1 MLKPLSPQWA
11 ERGRR
16 GGLPNRSAALAGAA
30 ARWALTLLVVALLLA
45 GEPGPLLAQAPE
57 AEVFVAKAIVAYEEK
72 RYEDALADLG
82 EALRLD
88 PGNIDALYYTGLANI
103 ALQRYDLAREALER
117 ARKERPGDLSV
128 LFQLG
133 VLYFGMGRYEQAQPL
148 LEEVFRIDPSLDGL
162 GYYVGFMRYRAKDYQ
177 GALRAF
183 RATRTTDPEI
193 AQLTRFYSGLAL
205 GVLGLP
211 REATA
216 ELDEALRLAPT
227 SPLTGPAERLRGS
240 IIATTD
246 EQRRFRAQVRVGFL
260 YDTNVAVIPNV
271 TNDPLVQALQGQDTE
286 SPGELGSVRFDYAF
300 LRRGGFEAVATLS
313 AFGIYYNKASDFSLF
328 NPLGAV
334 GVTYRGSMGAL
345 PYQASLQYA
354 YDYFQLG
361 STPFVQRNTIVPSL
375 ALLLNSWNLSLLEA
389 RIQTE
394 QFFNQG
400 SIPPQEN
407 RNGID
412 YMVGLSHVMQFLD
425 GKLQGRLGYQFDW
438 DDTRGSDY
446 QYIGNRVIAGASYTL
461 PWFGITVSD
470 NFDVWLRNYLNVNA
484 VFPITAP
491 NTVERFD
498 TQYTNVL
505 SIGLPLSHGLAL
517 SLDWQYINQQ
527 SNIDVFAYKRNVV
540 SLIMTWTY

>member
-1 MLKPLSPQWA
+1 VLVVL
-11 ERGRR
+11 
-16 GGLPNRSAALAGAA
+16 LALAM
-30 ARWALTLLVVALLLA
+30 LLPTLPAKLH
-45 GEPGPLLAQAPE
+45 AQAPE
-57 AEVFVAKAIVAYEEK
+57 AQVFVAKAIVAYEEK
-72 RYEDALADLG
+72 RYQDALDDLN

-88 PGNIDALYYTGLANI
+88 PGNIDALYYTGLVNI
-103 ALQRYDLAREALER
+103 ALRRFDAAAEALGR

-133 VLYFGMGRYEQAQPL
+133 VLYFGMGRYDEAQPL
-148 LEEVFRIDPSLDGL
+148 LEDVFKIDPNLDGL
-162 GYYVGFMRYRAKDYQ
+162 GYYVGFLRYRQKDYQ

-211 REATA
+211 REAAA

-227 SPLTGPAERLRGS
+227 SPLTGPAERLRS
-240 IIATTD
+240 AIITTTD
-246 EQRRFRAQVRVGFL
+246 EQRRFRAQVRVGVL
-260 YDTNVAVIPNV
+260 YDTNVAVIPTV
-271 TNDPLVQALQGQDTE
+271 TGDPLVLALQGQQTE
-286 SPGELGSVRFDYAF
+286 SPGELGALRLDYAF

-313 AFGIYYNKASDFSLF
+313 VFGIYYNQASNFSLF

-334 GVTYRGSMGAL
+334 GVTYRGSIGAL
-345 PYQASLQYA
+345 PYQAGLQYA

-361 STPFVQRNTIVPSL
+361 STPFVQRNTIVPSA
-375 ALLLNSWNLSLLEA
+375 ALLLNSWNLALLEA

-400 SIPPQEN
+400 PIPPQEN
-407 RNGID
+407 RNGTD
-412 YMVGLSHVMQFLD
+412 YMVGASHVMQLLN
-425 GKLQGRLGYQFDW
+425 GKVQTRLGYQFDY
-438 DDTRGSDY
+438 DDTKGIDY
-446 QYIGNRVIAGASYTL
+446 QYVGNRVFAGASYTL

-470 NFDVWLRNYLNVNA
+470 SFDVWLRNYLNINA

-491 NTVERFD
+491 GTVERFD

-505 SIGLPLSHGLAL
+505 SLGLPLSHGMSL

>member
-1 MLKPLSPQWA
+1 MLL
-11 ERGRR
+11 
-16 GGLPNRSAALAGAA
+16 ALAG
-30 ARWALTLLVVALLLA
+30 LVVLLGAWPAALR
-45 GEPGPLLAQAPE
+45 AQSIE

-72 RYEDALADLG
+72 RYEDALTDLN

-88 PGNIDALYYTGLANI
+88 PRNIDALYYTGLVNI
-103 ALQRYDLAREALER
+103 ALQRFDAAAEALER
-117 ARKERPGDLSV
+117 ARRERPGDLSV

-133 VLYFGMGRYEQAQPL
+133 VLYFGMRRYDEAQPI
-148 LEEVFRIDPSLDGL
+148 LEDVFKIDPSLDGL
-162 GYYVGFMRYRAKDYQ
+162 GYYVGFMRYRQKDYQ

-183 RATRTTDPEI
+183 RAARTTDPEI
-193 AQLTRFYSGLAL
+193 AQLTKFYSGLAL

-227 SPLTGPAERLRGS
+227 SPLTGPAERLRGAMV
-240 IIATTD
+240 ATTD
-246 EQRRFRAQVRVGFL
+246 EERRFRAQVRVGFL

-271 TNDPLVQALQGQDTE
+271 TSDPLVLALQGQQTK
-286 SPGELGSVRFDYAF
+286 SPGELGAVRFDYAF

-313 AFGIYYNKASDFSLF
+313 VFGIVYNQASDFNLF

-334 GVTYRGSMGAL
+334 GVTYRGSVGAL

-361 STPFVQRNTIVPSL
+361 STPFVQRNTIVPSA
-375 ALLLNSWNLSLLEA
+375 ALLLNSWNLALLEA

-400 SIPPQEN
+400 PIPPQEN
-407 RNGID
+407 RNGTD
-412 YMVGLSHVMQFLD
+412 YMVGVSHVMQLLG
-425 GKLQGRLGYQFDW
+425 GKAQTRLGYQFDY
-438 DDTRGSDY
+438 DNTQGSDY
-446 QYIGNRVIAGASYTL
+446 DYVGNRVLVGASYTL
-461 PWFGITVSD
+461 PWFGITVGD

-484 VFPITAP
+484 VFPVTAP
-491 NTVERFD
+491 GTVERFD

-505 SIGLPLSHGLAL
+505 SIGLPLSRGLSL

>member
-1 MLKPLSPQWA
+1 VL
-11 ERGRR
+11 
-16 GGLPNRSAALAGAA
+16 ALLALGAA
-30 ARWALTLLVVALLLA
+30 CMAAVPARVQ
-45 GEPGPLLAQAPE
+45 AQRAE

-72 RYEDALADLG
+72 RYEDALADLS

-103 ALQRYDLAREALER
+103 ALQRYDAALAALER

-148 LEEVFRIDPSLDGL
+148 LEEVFRIEPGLDGL
-162 GYYVGFMRYRAKDYQ
+162 GYYVGFLRYRDKDYQ

-183 RATRTTDPEI
+183 RAGRTTDPEI

-216 ELDEALRLAPT
+216 ELEEALRLAPT
-227 SPLTGPAERLRGS
+227 SPLTGPAERLRGA

-246 EQRRFRAQVRVGFL
+246 EERRFRAQVRVGFL
-260 YDTNVAVIPNV
+260 YDTNVAVVPTV
-271 TNDPLVQALQGQDTE
+271 SNDPLVQALQGQQTN

-300 LRRGGFEAVATLS
+300 LRQGGFEAVATLS
-313 AFGIYYNKASDFSLF
+313 VFGIYYNKASDFSLF

-334 GVTYRGSMGAL
+334 GATYRGTMGTL
-345 PYQASLQYA
+345 PYQAGLQYA

-361 STPFVQRNTIVPSL
+361 TTPFVQRHTVVPSL
-375 ALLLNSWNLSLLEA
+375 ALLLNSWNLSVLEG
-389 RIQTE
+389 RLQSE

-400 SIPPQEN
+400 PIPPQEN

-412 YMVGLSHVMQFLD
+412 YMLGLSHVMQFLD

-438 DDTRGSDY
+438 DNTRGSDY
-446 QYIGNRVIAGASYTL
+446 QYVGNRVIAGAQYTL

-470 NFDVWLRNYLNVNA
+470 NFDVWLRDYLNVNA

-491 NTVERFD
+491 GTVERFD

-505 SIGLPLSHGLAL
+505 SIGLPLSHGLSL

>member
-1 MLKPLSPQWA
+1 MIHVSLTRALGRHRPRPL
-11 ERGRR
+11 ERI
-16 GGLPNRSAALAGAA
+16 LLVLLACAALCAALAPM
-30 ARWALTLLVVALLLA
+30 AR
-45 GEPGPLLAQAPE
+45 AQTPE
-57 AEVFVAKAIVAYEEK
+57 ADVFVAKAIVAYGEK
-72 RYEDALADLG
+72 RYEDALADLS

-88 PGNIDALYYTGLANI
+88 PANIDALYYTGLVNI
-103 ALQRYDLAREALER
+103 ALGRYDAAVDALER
-117 ARKERPGDLSV
+117 ARRERPGDLSV
-128 LFQLG
+128 AFQLG
-133 VLYFGMGRYEQAQPL
+133 VLYFGMGRYDQAQPL
-148 LEEVFRIDPSLDGL
+148 LEEAFRINPGLDGL
-162 GYYVGFMRYRAKDYQ
+162 GYYVGFMRYRQKDYQ

-183 RATRTTDPEI
+183 RAARTSDPEI

-227 SPLTGPAERLRGS
+227 SPLTGPAERLRGA

-246 EQRRFRAQVRVGFL
+246 EERRFRAQVRVGFL

-271 TNDPLVQALQGQDTE
+271 TSDPLVLALQGQQTK
-286 SPGELGSVRFDYAF
+286 SPGELGSLRLDYAF

-313 AFGIYYNKASDFSLF
+313 VFGIYYNKASDFSLF

-334 GVTYRGSMGAL
+334 GLTYRGSMGAT

-361 STPFVQRNTIVPSL
+361 SNPFVQRNTIVPSL
-375 ALLLNSWNLSLLEA
+375 AVLLNSWNLSLLEA

-407 RNGID
+407 RNGTD
-412 YMVGLSHVMQFLD
+412 YMVGLSHVMQFLG

-438 DDTRGSDY
+438 DDTRGTDY
-446 QYIGNRVIAGASYTL
+446 QYVGNRVIAGASYNL
-461 PWFGITVSD
+461 PWLGITVSD
-470 NFDVWLRNYLNVNA
+470 NFDVWLRNYLHINA

-491 NTVERFD
+491 GTVERFD

-505 SIGLPLSHGLAL
+505 SIGLPLRHGLSL

>member
-1 MLKPLSPQWA
+1 MIHVSLTRALGRHRPRPL
-11 ERGRR
+11 ERI
-16 GGLPNRSAALAGAA
+16 LLVLLACAALCAALAPM
-30 ARWALTLLVVALLLA
+30 AR
-45 GEPGPLLAQAPE
+45 AQTPE
-57 AEVFVAKAIVAYEEK
+57 ADVFVAKAIVAYGEK
-72 RYEDALADLG
+72 RYEDALADLS

-88 PGNIDALYYTGLANI
+88 PANIDALYYTGLVNI
-103 ALQRYDLAREALER
+103 ALGRYDAAVDALER
-117 ARKERPGDLSV
+117 ARRERPGDLSV
-128 LFQLG
+128 AFQLG
-133 VLYFGMGRYEQAQPL
+133 VLYFGMGRYEEAQPL
-148 LEEVFRIDPSLDGL
+148 LEEVFRIEPGLDGL
-162 GYYVGFMRYRAKDYQ
+162 GYYVGFLRYRQKDYQ

-183 RATRTTDPEI
+183 RAARTTDPEI

-240 IIATTD
+240 LVATTD
-246 EQRRFRAQVRVGFL
+246 EQRRFRAQVRVGVL

-271 TNDPLVQALQGQDTE
+271 TSDPLVRQLQGQQTK
-286 SPGELGSVRFDYAF
+286 SPGELGAVRLDYAF
-300 LRRGGFEAVATLS
+300 LRHGGFEAVATLS
-313 AFGIYYNKASDFSLF
+313 VFGIAYNQASDFSLF

-334 GVTYRGSMGAL
+334 GVTYRGSAGAL

-361 STPFVQRNTIVPSL
+361 SNPFVQRNTIVPSL
-375 ALLLNSWNLSLLEA
+375 AVLLNAWNLSLLEA

-394 QFFNQG
+394 QFFDQG
-400 SIPPQEN
+400 SIPPQDN
-407 RNGID
+407 RNGTD

-425 GKLQGRLGYQFDW
+425 GKLQTRLGYQFDW
-438 DDTRGSDY
+438 DDTRGTNY
-446 QYIGNRVIAGASYTL
+446 QYVGNRVIAGASYNL
-461 PWFGITVSD
+461 PWLGITVSD
-470 NFDVWLRNYLNVNA
+470 NFDVWLRNYLHINA

-491 NTVERFD
+491 GTVERFD

-505 SIGLPLSHGLAL
+505 SIGMHMRQGLSQ
-517 SLDWQYINQQ
+517 SIDWLYNTHA
-527 SNIDVFAYKRNVV
+527 SHIDVFAYKRNVV